1 MSEASRAVDVFRAEH
16 AQVFAA
22 LWRRLG
28 EFDLVDAALADAY
41 LAASASWPATGVPQ
55 NPMSWMS
62 TVAMSATTSVLSK
75 RGGDVPDPA
84 TPVEDVR
91 TMLFACCHPALTPDE
106 RVVCLVRAAVGLM
119 PHEIASLLG
128 VPEATVASRLNA
140 AKRALRQPGAGFVAI
155 PDAQRPDREQLVRD
169 TAAAAS
175 AAGKAKSPEAA
186 SVRTILDTRLAQAF
200 A

>member
-1 MSEASRAVDVFRAEH
+1 MSETSRAVDVFRAEH

-41 LAASASWPATGVPQ
+41 LAAHASWPATGVPQ

-75 RGGDVPDPA
+75 RGGDAPELG

-119 PHEIASLLG
+119 PHELASLLAI
-128 VPEATVASRLNA
+128 PEQTVTARLNA
-140 AKRALRQPGAGFVAI
+140 AKRTLRQPGAGFASV
-155 PDAQRPDREQLVRD
+155 PDAQRAAREQLVRD
-169 TAAAAS
+169 TAAAA
-175 AAGKAKSPEAA
+175 ARGKSPEAA
-186 SVRTILDTRLAQAF
+186 AVRSVLDTRIAQAF